1 MIIVSFN
8 ISIHTGGY
16 GDRIVG
22 IISCKLIANL
32 LNKEFRINWTRENIK
47 PYLNYEK
54 YEYIEDNAKPIK
66 EYRVIDNRNV
76 LKEYLETS
84 TELFPETSKF
94 YINQEIAEFL
104 YKNPRFLERDYLTDI
119 FTMYKTLYT
128 DILIPTEVLI
138 TKATAI
144 VPESEVPV
152 VGIQIRTG
160 DIYIKGIFWNSYKV
174 IENPETTLYE
184 IFTKIK
190 EHISFEEY
198 KVFVTSDYTDIY
210 PILLRVWDKDSVLY
224 VHDQVQHMDRHPSGD
239 FSKIFLD
246 NYILSQKTDSL
257 YISDC
262 SNYGRVAALSS
273 RHDTIF
279 NLKCEAVDKAKLL
292 TKA

>member
-1 MIIVSFN
+1 
-8 ISIHTGGY
+8 
-16 GDRIVG
+16 
-22 IISCKLIANL
+22 
-32 LNKEFRINWTRENIK
+32 
-47 PYLNYEK
+47 
-54 YEYIEDNAKPIK
+54 
-66 EYRVIDNRNV
+66 

-84 TELFPETSKF
+84 AELFPGISKF
-94 YINQEIAEFL
+94 YINQEIAVFL
-104 YKNPRFLERDYLTDI
+104 YKNPQFLERDYLTDI

-128 DILIPTEVLI
+128 DILIPTEVLH
-138 TKATAI
+138 TKALAI
-144 VPESEVPV
+144 VPDSVPKVPV

-174 IENPETTLYE
+174 IDNPETSLFK

-190 EHISFEEY
+190 KHITFKEY

-224 VHDQVQHMDRHPSGD
+224 VHDQVQHMDRRPSGD

-279 NLKCEAVDKAKLL
+279 NLNCEPLDKAKLL
-292 TKA
+292 SKK

>member
-32 LNKEFRINWTRENIK
+32 LNKEFRISWTRENIK

-54 YEYIEDNAKPIK
+54 YEYIETLDPIK
-66 EYRVIDNRNV
+66 EYRIVDNRNV

-84 TELFPETSKF
+84 TELFPETTKF

-104 YKNPRFLERDYLTDI
+104 YKNPRFSERNYLTDI
-119 FTMYKTLYT
+119 FTLYKTLYT
-128 DILIPTEVLI
+128 DILIPTEALL
-138 TKATAI
+138 TKARAI

-184 IFTKIK
+184 IFTNIK

-224 VHDQVQHMDRHPSGD
+224 VHDKVQHMDRHPSGD

-246 NYILSQKTDSL
+246 NYILSQKTDAL
-257 YISDC
+257 YISEC

-273 RHDTIF
+273 RHDIIF
-279 NLKCEAVDKAKLL
+279 NLKCESLDKAKLL
-292 TKA
+292 TKT